1 MRKHTR
7 PSEEAVDLTRH
18 FRWRWQEHGIYLG
31 VCAVFGLVA
40 AMVALLPPPSDRDKL
55 DLSDT
60 ILSRYVDDLRLT
72 PLYALHTLSGPVT
85 SGKTAQQPV
94 GPLGGPDLGRSASAP
109 SMFARRTARG
119 SEAEHALGGLAGVRI
134 GTLGRMGKMG
144 TGGGGT
150 GEGSIGF
157 GNFGS
162 VRADSGAGKGYGRT
176 LGGAALRS
184 VQAARHAGAFG
195 LSAPMPMP
203 EPSVPGPAPAI
214 DPNGR
219 FATTYRPGGGHLAW
233 FDAELSHNRIPA
245 ELRQL
250 VGDLGSRYSQPLPPP
265 TQKALVQQVDV
276 ERSALAPSGGPL
288 NLRITLRSSDRRPDP
303 EHARPPLSVH
313 VVLDI
318 SGSMAGE
325 PLANALSAVQRL
337 VARLNG
343 SDRFSLT
350 TFESTAQV
358 QISDGTVGP
367 RRQSILDQLSRI
379 RTAGGTNLSQGLALG
394 YGEARRASLGP
405 EWVSLVM
412 LLSDGQANQGI
423 VSPAYLTA
431 HAAEAF
437 QSGVQTSTFG
447 VGDQHDG
454 QLLSQLSERG
464 AGGYYYLASSE
475 AISKALTTELE
486 SRLQPVAQAVEV
498 RVRLRPDVQLVAT
511 HGSRKLGAEES
522 AQVRSQEQAVDTHA
536 AQRDHIDRD
545 RVREV
550 EGGMRFFIPGFS
562 RDDQHVI
569 LLGLQ
574 VPPGVHEREIAKVEL
589 HYKDRLSRSNV
600 ADEQVV
606 RVRYADSEVASAATI
621 NRSVA
626 ATVQGFAAGET
637 LIEAASMLGSINQG
651 AARGLLAERAALMR
665 RSAQVLHAPRLALDA
680 GRLERMGE
688 LTVGGQGR
696 DPLLL
701 AQVLS
706 TSGWGLLR

>member
-1 MRKHTR
+1 
-7 PSEEAVDLTRH
+7 
-18 FRWRWQEHGIYLG
+18 
-31 VCAVFGLVA
+31 
-40 AMVALLPPPSDRDKL
+40 
-55 DLSDT
+55 
-60 ILSRYVDDLRLT
+60 
-72 PLYALHTLSGPVT
+72 
-85 SGKTAQQPV
+85 
-94 GPLGGPDLGRSASAP
+94 
-109 SMFARRTARG
+109 
-119 SEAEHALGGLAGVRI
+119 
-134 GTLGRMGKMG
+134 
-144 TGGGGT
+144 
-150 GEGSIGF
+150 
-157 GNFGS
+157 
-162 VRADSGAGKGYGRT
+162 
-176 LGGAALRS
+176 
-184 VQAARHAGAFG
+184 
-195 LSAPMPMP
+195 
-203 EPSVPGPAPAI
+203 
-214 DPNGR
+214 
-219 FATTYRPGGGHLAW
+219 
-233 FDAELSHNRIPA
+233 
-245 ELRQL
+245 
-250 VGDLGSRYSQPLPPP
+250 
-265 TQKALVQQVDV
+265 
-276 ERSALAPSGGPL
+276 
-288 NLRITLRSSDRRPDP
+288 
-303 EHARPPLSVH
+303 
-313 VVLDI
+313 
-318 SGSMAGE
+318 
-325 PLANALSAVQRL
+325 
-337 VARLNG
+337 VARLNA

-350 TFESTAQV
+350 TFESAAQV
-358 QISDGTVGP
+358 QIPDDTVGP

-379 RTAGGTNLSQGLALG
+379 RTAGGTNLSAGLALG

-412 LLSDGQANQGI
+412 LLSDGQANQGV

-511 HGSRKLGAEES
+511 HGSRKLGTEES

-536 AQRDHIDRD
+536 AQRDRIDRD

-606 RVRYADSEVASAATI
+606 RVGYADSEVASAATI

-637 LIEAASMLGSINQG
+637 LIEAAGMLGSINQG

-665 RSAQVLHAPRLALDA
+665 RSAQVLHEPRLALDA